1 MGSPRLA
8 GPQYRSSAGFKPPPF
23 LNPGI
28 YPPEYSGYYH
38 GPEGWR
44 GDPAPTLQKKPKEL
58 DKAMWVGNV
67 LNDTTIAELQ
77 AIFEAEPT
85 EAEGDIQHDV
95 PEVRSNGSLQQLP
108 SSF

>member
-1 MGSPRLA
+1 
-8 GPQYRSSAGFKPPPF
+8 
-23 LNPGI
+23 
-28 YPPEYSGYYH
+28 
-38 GPEGWR
+38 
-44 GDPAPTLQKKPKEL
+44 
-58 DKAMWVGNV
+58 MWVGNV